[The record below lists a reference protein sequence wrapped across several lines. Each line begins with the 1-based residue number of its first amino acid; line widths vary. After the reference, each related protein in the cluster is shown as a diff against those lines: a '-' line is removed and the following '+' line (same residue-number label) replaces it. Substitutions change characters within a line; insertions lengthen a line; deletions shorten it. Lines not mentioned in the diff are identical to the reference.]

1 MISCL
6 GVPFYVAAVI
16 QFWSMAVYQSKTGTG
31 SDKPSFHV
39 VLVELSIFKGS
50 KLDSFAIMP

>member
-16 QFWSMAVYQSKTGTG
+16 QFLAGCNSTNRN
-31 SDKPSFHV
+31 SDKTLFIAFNNCYI
-39 VLVELSIFKGS
+39 LSS
-50 KLDSFAIMP
+50 RSP